1 MTAFSV
7 PAGSCGYF
15 FDRLIRY
22 AREGVEAI
30 QPEGVRIRSWPKANV
45 RQSPAGAITGDRDQ
59 RPTCDFVE
67 CRKCAMLRT
76 DYFGV
81 PYVTLER

>member
-1 MTAFSV
+1 MTTVSV
-7 PAGSCGYF
+7 LARSCGYF

-30 QPEGVRIRSWPKANV
+30 QPKGGEDPLPAEGKC
-45 RQSPAGAITGDRDQ
+45 SPILG
-59 RPTCDFVE
+59 
-67 CRKCAMLRT
+67 T
-76 DYFGV
+76 DYSGM